1 MREAAPADLCL
12 KNRAA
17 FTVAPSFT
25 LNTFVETVPP
35 PPPNRSVS
43 VARRVPSPDTVT
55 SEFPP

>member
-12 KNRAA
+12 KKRAA

-25 LNTFVETVPP
+25 LKVLVETVPP

-43 VARRVPSPDTVT
+43 VASKVPAPDTVT
-55 SEFPP
+55 SEEPP